1 MIDAY
6 LDGTLSQL
14 NFFWANEINST
25 LLSNIIKYC
34 KRKSAREKANK
45 GSVSIKPEQ
54 TQERQL

>member
-14 NFFWANEINST
+14 NFFWANQINST
-25 LLSNIIKYC
+25 LLSNIIKNC
-34 KRKSAREKANK
+34 KWKLAREKANK